1 MDVGDEILARRL
13 RNIRVVN
20 RYSQEDIG
28 KVLKLPKQS
37 ISRIENC
44 KRKIAPNELAK
55 LAKFYKIS
63 IDNIFDDALYQ
74 FESPPYAHGKKIEDF
89 VEEFIHQFEN
99 YANYQEVSYKEV
111 KHNVDEVLRVLNGI
125 LEEFKETEDFYKKK
139 K

>member
-1 MDVGDEILARRL
+1 MDFSDEVLVRRL
-13 RNIRVVN
+13 RNIRVLN

-63 IDNIFDDALYQ
+63 LNDIYDESLYQ
-74 FESPPYAHGKKIEDF
+74 FEKPPYAYGKKIEDF
-89 VEEFIHQFEN
+89 VEDFIHQFEN